1 MITRSYRTDFPGIDI
16 LCRGIRKEASKI
28 DKELLITQMGQQ
40 MHHKMSTY
48 MRNRIIEQA
57 QHVKLKKGTHPIHEG
72 DELTHLYWIEKG
84 IVRGFYI
91 NSEGEEVTKCF
102 SSEGGYF
109 GSEGLRGGGQATFH
123 VECLEECSCIAMPYG
138 LVREVIDKDPHI
150 YNYMTS
156 LFMKEVTRLERRT
169 RNLLLLDAKER
180 YQAFLVDYPALE
192 DRVKLCYIASYIG
205 IHPGSLSR
213 IRKVKQSP
221 KE

>member
-28 DKELLITQMGQQ
+28 DKELLITQMEQQ

-57 QHVKLKKGTHPIHEG
+57 QHVRLKKGTHPIHEG

-138 LVREVIDKDPHI
+138 LVREMIDKEGPAYIQLYDVLV
-150 YNYMTS
+150 Y
-156 LFMKEVTRLERRT
+156 ERGYTVRT
-169 RNLLLLDAKER
+169 
-180 YQAFLVDYPALE
+180 E
-192 DRVKLCYIASYIG
+192 D
-205 IHPGSLSR
+205 
-213 IRKVKQSP
+213 
-221 KE
+221 